1 MWLPGSY
8 KKLVLFF
15 FSVSVSFFLLNYLN
29 TTEMRFSAIVL
40 SLLLV
45 VLSLCLSINVS
56 CSYKKPGICIPV
68 SPCWIRIF
76 TLFIYQA
83 QHQQQSINC
92 YSLNNTLP
100 VRSVNLERRS
110 LLSRQQQQQEPVN
123 FPSSS
128 TTPASSKDPIFA
140 LVIFV
145 ALSSLMF

>member
-1 MWLPGSY
+1 
-8 KKLVLFF
+8 
-15 FSVSVSFFLLNYLN
+15 
-29 TTEMRFSAIVL
+29 MRFSAIVL

-45 VLSLCLSINVS
+45 VLSLCLSIN
-56 CSYKKPGICIPV
+56 
-68 SPCWIRIF
+68 
-76 TLFIYQA
+76 A